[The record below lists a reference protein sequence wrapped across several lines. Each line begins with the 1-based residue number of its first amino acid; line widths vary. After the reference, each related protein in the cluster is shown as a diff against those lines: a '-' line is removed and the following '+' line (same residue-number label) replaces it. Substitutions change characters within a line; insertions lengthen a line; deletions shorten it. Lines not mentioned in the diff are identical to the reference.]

1 MRDVA
6 DFANNVWWPNITG
19 GVGAKGGVAWQ
30 EGFGCLEVAGALAE
44 VVASIPNETSA
55 RSLYLSASK
64 SSSIYS
70 GSKMQAPAL
79 QVLACIRT

>member
-1 MRDVA
+1 MGFRREVET
-6 DFANNVWWPNITG
+6 PNIQG

-30 EGFGCLEVAGALAE
+30 EGFGCLEVAGDLAE

-70 GSKMQAPAL
+70 GASMQPSAL
-79 QVLACIRT
+79 QTLACIRI

>member
-1 MRDVA
+1 M
-6 DFANNVWWPNITG
+6 FGPNIQG

-30 EGFGCLEVAGALAE
+30 EGYGCLEVAGDLAE

-70 GSKMQAPAL
+70 GASMQPSAL
-79 QVLACIRT
+79 QTLACIRI